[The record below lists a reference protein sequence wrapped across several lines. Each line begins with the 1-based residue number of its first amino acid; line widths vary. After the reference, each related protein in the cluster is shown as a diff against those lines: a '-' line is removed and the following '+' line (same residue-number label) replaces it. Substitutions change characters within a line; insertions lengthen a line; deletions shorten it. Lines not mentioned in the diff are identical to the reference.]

1 MPMMPSRLPQM
12 RWPSIQVGVQP
23 LQSLSDVS
31 TLEPSASRRGTAR
44 ISAMVMSAVSS
55 VRTPGVLVT
64 VMPRCTAVTTS
75 ILSTPLPK
83 LAISLSCSP
92 DLESTAVSIRS
103 VTVGTSTSAVFTA
116 SANSAC
122 VMGLSSALKRTS
134 KSSLMRSSTLSGS
147 LRVTTTSGFLVFGM
161 SCTAVSGGPYGQSG
175 ACSAL
180 FNRRR
185 PHCAS
190 RVGSIIRTFS
200 YQMAMTT
207 QSAAAAIRLLGGLVG
222 SLALVA
228 LFMAAPAAA
237 GPSAG
242 DMTTG
247 SVSGLPVPRFVSLKS
262 DRVNV
267 RSGPNKDQ
275 EVRWVY
281 TRAGMPVEIT
291 AEFENW
297 RRIRDWEGAEG
308 WVYHSL
314 LSGKRSAVVVPDLK
328 NDLVPLFESADPKS
342 AETARLQSGVLGM
355 LKSCTGSWCE
365 FVGKN
370 FDGWIRQ
377 ERLWGAYPN
386 EKVE

>member
-1 MPMMPSRLPQM
+1 M
-12 RWPSIQVGVQP
+12 GF
-23 LQSLSDVS
+23 
-31 TLEPSASRRGTAR
+31 
-44 ISAMVMSAVSS
+44 
-55 VRTPGVLVT
+55 
-64 VMPRCTAVTTS
+64 
-75 ILSTPLPK
+75 K
-83 LAISLSCSP
+83 
-92 DLESTAVSIRS
+92 IRS
-103 VTVGTSTSAVFTA
+103 
-116 SANSAC
+116 
-122 VMGLSSALKRTS
+122 
-134 KSSLMRSSTLSGS
+134 
-147 LRVTTTSGFLVFGM
+147 
-161 SCTAVSGGPYGQSG
+161 
-175 ACSAL
+175 
-180 FNRRR
+180 
-185 PHCAS
+185 
-190 RVGSIIRTFS
+190 FS
-200 YQMAMTT
+200 YQMTVTT
-207 QSAAAAIRLLGGLVG
+207 QSFGLGLGAVVRRLALAAACMAIQV
-222 SLALVA
+222 
-228 LFMAAPAAA
+228 PAGHAA
-237 GPSAG
+237 GDNMA
-242 DMTTG
+242 TG

-291 AEFENW
+291 AEYENW

-328 NDLVPLFESADPKS
+328 NDLVPLYESADPKS
-342 AETARLQSGVLGM
+342 AETARLQSGVLGV